1 MYSPPKSLCSKCFKS
16 LQNDIFLDCVVC
28 CSKYHFH
35 CTQIDEKSVSA
46 VLNSNKNIVFNC
58 DQCMLTSNNLACAV
72 RSISN
77 EVRELKIM
85 MTALTSEMNTLK
97 NASDVTAMKGQSSRV
112 LFANDVDDN
121 GRSISF
127 VSQRRHK
134 QNKVNVAVSNTDN
147 SAAIVGAASSSA
159 TAATDGVVADGAV
172 VVVNENDADNG
183 SVVGS
188 YSSSLRSGNMNSHEL
203 HSVHASLNS
212 ENVNAIH
219 NQANISGWVNVTHK
233 RKQE

>member
-1 MYSPPKSLCSKCFKS
+1 
-16 LQNDIFLDCVVC
+16 
-28 CSKYHFH
+28 
-35 CTQIDEKSVSA
+35 
-46 VLNSNKNIVFNC
+46 
-58 DQCMLTSNNLACAV
+58 MLTSNNLACAV

-97 NASDVTAMKGQSSRV
+97 NASDVKGQSSRV

-159 TAATDGVVADGAV
+159 TDGVVADGAV
-172 VVVNENDADNG
+172 VAFNENDADNG

-188 YSSSLRSGNMNSHEL
+188 YSPSLRSGIMNLHEL
-203 HSVHASLNS
+203 RTICTCFS
-212 ENVNAIH
+212 
-219 NQANISGWVNVTHK
+219 K
-233 RKQE
+233 